1 MARPKWKGPYITKI
15 NEIKNL
21 KKTYN
26 FITISRNTEISS
38 KFLGLNVK
46 IHNGKNYID
55 FIINKKMIGHKFGEF
70 AATREQ
76 FFFKK

>member
-1 MARPKWKGPYITKI
+1 MARPKWKGPHLNKI
-15 NEIKNL
+15 NEIKSL

-46 IHNGKNYID
+46 IHNGKKYID

-70 AATREQ
+70 SATRKQ
-76 FFFKK
+76 FLFKK